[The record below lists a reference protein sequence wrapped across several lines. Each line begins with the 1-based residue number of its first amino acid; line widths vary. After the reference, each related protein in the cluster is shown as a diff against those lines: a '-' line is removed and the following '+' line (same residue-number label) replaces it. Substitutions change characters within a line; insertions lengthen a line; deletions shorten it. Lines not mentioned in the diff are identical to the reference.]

1 MENNIIRPYIRKT
14 TACLTTL
21 AACLLLSVA
30 STSCSDYLNEQPKGM
45 NIPSKLS
52 DFSEMLNYEYG
63 AHRYDITQAA
73 NLMGDRFCS
82 PSYLNGSYPLYQ
94 ANYLWDTSINRRE
107 WNNSDE
113 TTYYQNYSSIAIS
126 NLVIENALTA
136 SGGTEAEAHTVYAY
150 AQALRAMA
158 YYQLANYYANA
169 YSTENKG
176 QLSVPYITS
185 TAVNAPYTQVTLEE
199 IYSHIIS
206 DVDNAIPYLP
216 DMGRNILLPGKAACY
231 AFLSRVYLTMMDYEK
246 AERYA
251 DMALGIN
258 DKLFDW
264 TVFYSRY
271 REGIEAEGKYTA
283 NPSPMGFDY
292 CENYDFKHGSSSLPE
307 ISSPCLNGAHS
318 VWRMATPNSTAH
330 GNGATAA
337 LTYTMSLC

>member
-158 YYQLANYYANA
+158 YSHLAC
-169 YSTENKG
+169 TPCI
-176 QLSVPYITS
+176 SVCC
-185 TAVNAPYTQVTLEE
+185 V
-199 IYSHIIS
+199 
-206 DVDNAIPYLP
+206 
-216 DMGRNILLPGKAACY
+216 
-231 AFLSRVYLTMMDYEK
+231 
-246 AERYA
+246 
-251 DMALGIN
+251 
-258 DKLFDW
+258 
-264 TVFYSRY
+264 
-271 REGIEAEGKYTA
+271 
-283 NPSPMGFDY
+283 
-292 CENYDFKHGSSSLPE
+292 
-307 ISSPCLNGAHS
+307 
-318 VWRMATPNSTAH
+318 
-330 GNGATAA
+330 
-337 LTYTMSLC
+337 